1 MQGTQSLSKPLVPFV
16 DLAAE
21 WLLVKEDACA
31 RISRVFE
38 HGQFVMGPEVSELE
52 ERLAEDVGVF
62 FAMTC
67 SSGTTALQMALM
79 ALGIGPGD
87 EVILPAFTFAAPLE
101 AVLLL
106 GARPM
111 LADIDPIT
119 YCIDVNS
126 VAQRMTVRTK
136 AIIAVSLYGQPAD
149 FESLNRLASL
159 RDIPIIEDAA
169 QSYGATLNGRR
180 SGSLSTIGC
189 TSFFPTK
196 PLGGA
201 GDGGAIFT
209 DDANLAARVREIRD
223 HGQSG
228 KYQHVRLGINGRLDT
243 IACAALLPR
252 LDGVAKAIA
261 QRQSVASHYDALLE
275 NAARR
280 GQIKLPLVREKN
292 TSAYAQYAIQV
303 AHRTYVMEK
312 MRDCGIQVA
321 VHYPTPL
328 HHQPAFRDH
337 VGFDQL
343 PHAEHASRHV
353 LCLPIYPALTL
364 EQQTRTVTALAGALA
379 ESPI

>member
-1 MQGTQSLSKPLVPFV
+1 MSKPVVPFV

-21 WLLVKEDACA
+21 WLPLKEDIHA

-38 HGQFVMGPEVSELE
+38 HGQFVMGPEVIELE
-52 ERLAEDVGVF
+52 QRLAQDVGVA

-67 SSGTTALQMALM
+67 SSGTIALQMALM
-79 ALGIGPGD
+79 ALGVGYGD
-87 EVILPAFTFAAPLE
+87 EVVLPAFTFAAPLE

-106 GARPM
+106 GAKPI
-111 LADIDPIT
+111 LADIDPHT
-119 YCIDVNS
+119 YCIDADS
-126 VAQRMTVRTK
+126 VAQLISHRTK

-149 FESLNRLASL
+149 FERLSRLADL
-159 RDIPIIEDAA
+159 RDIPVIEDAA

-201 GDGGAIFT
+201 GDGGAIFS
-209 DDANLAARVREIRD
+209 DDPKIAIRIREIRE

-228 KYQHVRLGINGRLDT
+228 RYQHVRLGINGRLDT

-252 LDGVAKAIA
+252 LDGIARAIA
-261 QRQSVASHYDALLE
+261 QRQSVASRYDTLLQD
-275 NAARR
+275 AAKL
-280 GQIKLPLVREKN
+280 GQIKLPFVREN
-292 TSAYAQYAIQV
+292 STSAYAQYAIQL
-303 AHRTYVMEK
+303 ANRKRVMEILQE
-312 MRDCGIQVA
+312 CGIQVA

-328 HHQPAFRDH
+328 HHQPAFHDQ

-343 PHAEHASRHV
+343 PNAESASHRV
-353 LCLPIYPALTL
+353 LCLPIYPALAID
-364 EQQTRTVTALAGALA
+364 QQERTVSALMRALA
-379 ESPI
+379 EVG

>member
-1 MQGTQSLSKPLVPFV
+1 MSEPLVPFV
-16 DLAAE
+16 DLATE
-21 WLLVKEDACA
+21 WLLLKEDVSA
-31 RISRVFE
+31 RIARVFE

-52 ERLAEDVGVF
+52 RRLAEDVGVG

-106 GARPM
+106 GAKPV

-126 VAQRMTVRTK
+126 VTQLVTPRTK

-149 FESLNRLASL
+149 FEHLNRVADLHG
-159 RDIPIIEDAA
+159 IPVVEDAA

-180 SGSLSTIGC
+180 SGSLSAIGC

-201 GDGGAIFT
+201 GDGGAFFT
-209 DDANLAARVREIRD
+209 DDPNLANRVREIRD
-223 HGQSG
+223 HGQAG
-228 KYQHVRLGINGRLDT
+228 KYHHVRLGINGRLDT

-252 LDGVAKAIA
+252 LAGIGKAIA
-261 QRQSVASHYDALLE
+261 QRQSVASRYDALLHK
-275 NAARR
+275 AATS
-280 GQIKLPLVREKN
+280 GQITLPAVRKN
-292 TSAYAQYAIQV
+292 STSAYAQYAIQIPN
-303 AHRTYVMEK
+303 RGPVMAVMQES
-312 MRDCGIQVA
+312 GIQVA
-321 VHYPTPL
+321 AHYPAPL

-337 VGFDQL
+337 VGFDRLTQ
-343 PHAEHASRHV
+343 AENVSRRV
-353 LCLPIYPALTL
+353 LCLPIYPALTI
-364 EQQTRTVTALAGALA
+364 EQQELTVSALMKALAATL
-379 ESPI
+379 I

>member
-1 MQGTQSLSKPLVPFV
+1 MSEPLVPFV

-21 WLLVKEDACA
+21 WLLLKEDVSA
-31 RISRVFE
+31 RIARVFE

-52 ERLAEDVGVF
+52 RCLADDVGVG
-62 FAMTC
+62 FAITC

-106 GARPM
+106 GAKPV

-126 VAQRMTVRTK
+126 VTQLVTPRTK

-149 FESLNRLASL
+149 FEHLNRVADLHG
-159 RDIPIIEDAA
+159 IPVVEDAA

-180 SGSLSTIGC
+180 SGSLSAIGC

-201 GDGGAIFT
+201 GDGGAFFT
-209 DDANLAARVREIRD
+209 DDPNLANRVREIRD
-223 HGQSG
+223 HGQAG
-228 KYQHVRLGINGRLDT
+228 KYHHVRLGINGRLDT

-252 LDGVAKAIA
+252 LAGIGKAIA
-261 QRQSVASHYDALLE
+261 QRQSVASRYDALLHK
-275 NAARR
+275 AATS
-280 GQIKLPLVREKN
+280 GQITLPAVRKN
-292 TSAYAQYAIQV
+292 STSAYAQYAIQI
-303 AHRTYVMEK
+303 ANRGPVMAVMQES
-312 MRDCGIQVA
+312 GIQVA
-321 VHYPTPL
+321 AHYPAPL

-337 VGFDQL
+337 VGFDRL
-343 PHAEHASRHV
+343 PQAENVSRRV
-353 LCLPIYPALTL
+353 LCLPIYPALTI
-364 EQQTRTVTALAGALA
+364 EQQELTVSALMKALAATL
-379 ESPI
+379 I